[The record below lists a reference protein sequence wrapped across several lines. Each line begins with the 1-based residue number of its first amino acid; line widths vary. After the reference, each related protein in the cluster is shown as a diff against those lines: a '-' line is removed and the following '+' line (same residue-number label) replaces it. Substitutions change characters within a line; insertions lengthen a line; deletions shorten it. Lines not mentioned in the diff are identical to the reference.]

1 MEAMMKNGKG
11 VITESKN
18 SFANSDIS
26 SHTPPFRM
34 SPYDRNT
41 SSRTSLY
48 SPSGVGQPTIMKYNS
63 TDDKNENLRSSDG
76 FKSELRGSRRLM
88 QKKGSGMD
96 YAIGNP
102 VNQPPRMTGTID
114 HSQSEQKMSGGNIR
128 RSQNSS
134 LGISKFTLPDL
145 APKGNNVLPPIAG
158 TNPGFNMG
166 GYQPSAMAPTKPAG
180 RRLGHSQRDYPF
192 SDANNKP
199 PMFKKASETV
209 REGNKFSDDPIV
221 PGGRYRSTYQ
231 TQSDF
236 KTMQHEMNS
245 STGMTSNPN
254 TMMSGSTIPRATF
267 EISTTKYDLG
277 SKLKKKDT
285 LDEEIKKFNLR

>member
-1 MEAMMKNGKG
+1 MEALMKNGKG
-11 VITESKN
+11 VITESKS

-34 SPYDRNT
+34 SPYERNT

-63 TDDKNENLRSSDG
+63 TDDKTDTLRSSDG
-76 FKSELRGSRRLM
+76 FRSELRGSRRLL
-88 QKKGSGMD
+88 QKQGSGMD
-96 YAIGNP
+96 YALGNP
-102 VNQPPRMTGTID
+102 NNQPQRVGGTIE
-114 HSQSEQKMSGGNIR
+114 HSNTEQKMPAGTIR

-145 APKGNNVLPPIAG
+145 TPKGNNVLPPIAG

-166 GYQPSAMAPTKPAG
+166 GYQPSVMAVAKPVG
-180 RRLGHSQRDYPF
+180 RRLGHSQRDYPL
-192 SDANNKP
+192 SDTNNKP
-199 PMFKKASETV
+199 PLFKKASETV
-209 REGNKFSDDPIV
+209 REGSKFSDDPIV

-245 STGMTSNPN
+245 STGMTSNLN
-254 TMMSGSTIPRATF
+254 TVMTGSTVPRATF
-267 EISTTKYDLG
+267 EISTTNYDMG